1 MGNTVYVEVRFQP
14 MAAQTKSENMSAQ
27 AQSESRDSFDPTRL
41 ARVILPKR
49 GEPRDVRSLYIVED
63 EQSTAGRVT
72 ALSRTSCTIP
82 GGTEISFES
91 YFNAF
96 PASYWRRWSQLDD
109 VQLRIELTG
118 DARVDIYRSKIDGS
132 RIAVTG
138 DVVETDESGR
148 GTAEF
153 TISLAP
159 FEDGGW
165 IWFDI
170 TCESA
175 VTIHSAGW
183 YATKPAEGQVLVSD
197 ATLTDP
203 TTGAEKRYSAGD
215 VLPVAEPRVTVGIPT
230 FNRPTDAVAAL
241 EALSSDPVV
250 DAVID
255 AVIMP
260 DQGDKHPADE
270 PGFPAVEAHFGDR
283 LRICPQGNLGGSG
296 GYSRIM
302 YEARH
307 AERGTDSPFILYM
320 DDDIQIEPDAVL
332 RSLAA
337 ARYAT
342 SPMLIGGQMLNL
354 QERSHLHTMGEV
366 IDRGSFMWTAAPHTH
381 YDHDFYKHP
390 LRDRGSYGNNASGEE
405 IDSKDLHRRID
416 VDYNGWWMCMI
427 PRVVAETIGQPLPLF
442 IKWDDGEFGLRAKDA
457 GFPTASWP
465 GIAIWHMA
473 WSDKDDAIDW
483 QAYFHLRNRL
493 IVAAIQH
500 DGSPR
505 GIITSMAKATAKHLL
520 CLEYSTVAIQNE
532 AMKDFLAGPEQLFGI
547 LDTALPR
554 INKLRK
560 NYSDAQVL
568 PSATALPAPSG
579 GPAGLT
585 EIPTNPVAKIKT
597 LTRGLL
603 NNSRPADARHHH
615 TPQVNLPPIEARWF
629 SLSRVDGATVTTADG
644 RGVVYRKRDR
654 GQMIALAKDSA
665 RLQKEVA
672 ARFDEMRTRYRAAH
686 PELTSR
692 EAWAKIFE
700 PAHAAATGTTTA
712 QEKN

>member
-1 MGNTVYVEVRFQP
+1 
-14 MAAQTKSENMSAQ
+14 MAAQPKSENMSVQ
-27 AQSESRDSFDPTRL
+27 AQSESRDSYDPTRL
-41 ARVILPKR
+41 ARVILPMH

-96 PASYWRRWSQLDD
+96 PASYWRRWSQLDE
-109 VQLRIELTG
+109 VQLRVDLTG
-118 DARVDIYRSKIDGS
+118 DARIDIYRSKIDGS

-138 DVVETDESGR
+138 DVVKTDESGR
-148 GTAEF
+148 GSAEF

-183 YATKPAEGQVLVSD
+183 YATKEAEGQVLVSD
-197 ATLTDP
+197 AKLPDP
-203 TTGAEKRYSAGD
+203 ATGEVKEYSAGD

-230 FNRPTDAVAAL
+230 FNRPADAVAAL

-250 DAVID
+250 DSVID

-270 PGFPAVEAHFGDR
+270 LGFPQVEKHFGDR
-283 LRICPQGNLGGSG
+283 LRICQQGNLGGSG

-307 AERGTDSPFILYM
+307 SERGTDSPFILYM

-337 ARYAT
+337 ARYAR
-342 SPMLIGGQMLNL
+342 SPMLVGGQMLNL

-381 YDHDFYKHP
+381 YDHDFYQHP
-390 LRDRGSYGNNASGEE
+390 LRDRGSYGRNASGEYV
-405 IDSKDLHRRID
+405 DSKDLHRRID

-532 AMKDFLAGPEQLFGI
+532 AMKDFLAGPEHLFEI

-568 PSATALPAPSG
+568 PSATSLPAPSG

-585 EIPTNPVAKIKT
+585 NIPLTPWSKIST
-597 LTRGLL
+597 LTRGVI
-603 NNSRPADARHHH
+603 NNAKAADARHHNV
-615 TPQVNLPPIEARWF
+615 PQVNLPPIEARWF
-629 SLSRVDGATVTTADG
+629 SLSRLDGATVTTADG
-644 RGVVYRKRDR
+644 RGVVFRKRDR

-686 PELTSR
+686 PELTSK

-700 PAHAAATGTTTA
+700 PAHAAANGENPA
-712 QEKN
+712 NAK

>member
-1 MGNTVYVEVRFQP
+1 
-14 MAAQTKSENMSAQ
+14 MAAQPKSENMSVQ
-27 AQSESRDSFDPTRL
+27 AQSESRDSYDPTRL
-41 ARVILPKR
+41 ARVILPMH

-96 PASYWRRWSQLDD
+96 PASYWRRWSQLDE
-109 VQLRIELTG
+109 VQLRVDLTG
-118 DARVDIYRSKIDGS
+118 DARIDIYRSKIDGS

-138 DVVETDESGR
+138 DVVKTDESGR
-148 GTAEF
+148 GSAEF

-183 YATKPAEGQVLVSD
+183 YATKQAEGQVLVSD
-197 ATLTDP
+197 AKLPDP
-203 TTGAEKRYSAGD
+203 ATGEVKEYSAGD

-230 FNRPTDAVAAL
+230 FNRSADAVAAL

-250 DAVID
+250 DSVID

-270 PGFPAVEAHFGDR
+270 PGFPEVEKHFGDR
-283 LRICPQGNLGGSG
+283 LRICQQGNLGGSG

-307 AERGTDSPFILYM
+307 TERGTDSPFILYM

-337 ARYAT
+337 ARYAR
-342 SPMLIGGQMLNL
+342 SPMLVGGQMLNL

-381 YDHDFYKHP
+381 YDHDFYQHP
-390 LRDRGSYGNNASGEE
+390 LRDRGSYGRNASGEYV
-405 IDSKDLHRRID
+405 DSKDLHRRID

-532 AMKDFLAGPEQLFGI
+532 AMKDFLAGPEHLFEI

-568 PSATALPAPSG
+568 PSATSLPAPSG

-585 EIPTNPVAKIKT
+585 NIPLTPWSKIST
-597 LTRGLL
+597 LTRGVI
-603 NNSRPADARHHH
+603 NNAKAADARHHNV
-615 TPQVNLPPIEARWF
+615 PQVNLPPIEARWF
-629 SLSRVDGATVTTADG
+629 SLSRLDGATVTTADG
-644 RGVVYRKRDR
+644 RGVVFRKRDR

-686 PELTSR
+686 PELTSK

-700 PAHAAATGTTTA
+700 PAHAAANGENPA
-712 QEKN
+712 NAK

>member
-1 MGNTVYVEVRFQP
+1 
-14 MAAQTKSENMSAQ
+14 MAAQTKSENMSVQ
-27 AQSESRDSFDPTRL
+27 AQSETRDSFDPARL

-96 PASYWRRWSQLDD
+96 PASYWRRWSQLDE
-109 VQLRIELTG
+109 VQLRVELTG
-118 DARVDIYRSKIDGS
+118 DARIDIYRSKIDGS

-138 DVVETDESGR
+138 DVVQTDEVGH

-175 VTIHSAGW
+175 VTLHSAGW
-183 YATKPAEGQVLVSD
+183 YATKAAEGQVLVSD
-197 ATLTDP
+197 AKLPDP
-203 TTGAEKRYSAGD
+203 ATGEIVEYSAGD

-241 EALSSDPVV
+241 EALSSDAVV
-250 DAVID
+250 DSVID
-255 AVIMP
+255 TVIMP

-270 PGFPAVEAHFGDR
+270 SDFPAVAEHFGDR

-307 AERGTDSPFILYM
+307 PERGTDSPFILYM

-337 ARYAT
+337 ARYAK

-366 IDRGSFMWTAAPHTH
+366 IDRGSFMWTAAPRTH

-390 LRDRGSYGNNASGEE
+390 LRDRGSYGRNASGEE

-532 AMKDFLAGPEQLFGI
+532 AMKDFLAGPEQLFDI

-568 PSATALPAPSG
+568 SSASDLPAPSG

-585 EIPTNPVAKIKT
+585 NIPTKPLIKIKT
-597 LTRGLL
+597 LTQGLL
-603 NNSRPADARHHH
+603 NNARSADARHHH
-615 TPQVNLPPIEARWF
+615 VPQVNLPPIEARWF

-686 PELTSR
+686 PELTSK

-700 PAHAAATGTTTA
+700 PAHAAATGANSGLDDNSGQDEKPA

>member
-1 MGNTVYVEVRFQP
+1 MTGHASN
-14 MAAQTKSENMSAQ
+14 
-27 AQSESRDSFDPTRL
+27 SFDATRL

-49 GEPRDVRSLYIVED
+49 GEPRDVRSLYIVEN
-63 EQSTAGRVT
+63 ESTTPGRVT
-72 ALSRTSCTIP
+72 ALSRTEARVPAGS
-82 GGTEISFES
+82 EISFET

-96 PASYWRRWSQLDD
+96 PASYWRRWSQLDE
-109 VQLRIELTG
+109 VQLRVELTG
-118 DARVDIYRSKIDGS
+118 EARIDIYRSKIDGS

-138 DVVETDESGR
+138 ADVEVNDKGYC
-148 GTAEF
+148 TAEF

-165 IWFDI
+165 IWFDM
-170 TCESA
+170 TCESET
-175 VTIHSAGW
+175 TIHSAGW
-183 YATKPAEGQVLVSD
+183 FATKEAEGQVLQSPAIIRD
-197 ATLTDP
+197 A
-203 TTGAEKRYSAGD
+203 TTGAETHLNPGD
-215 VLPVAEPRVTVGIPT
+215 ALPPAEPRVTIGIPT

-241 EALSSDPVV
+241 EALASDEE
-250 DAVID
+250 INKITD

-270 PGFPAVEAHFGDR
+270 PGFPAVAEHFGDR
-283 LRICPQGNLGGSG
+283 LRIVQQGNLGGSG

-307 AERGTDSPFILYM
+307 EERGTTSPFILYM
-320 DDDIQIEPDAVL
+320 DDDIQIEPDSVL

-337 ARYAT
+337 ARYAK

-390 LRDRGSYGNNASGEE
+390 LRDRGSYGRNASGET

-427 PRVVAETIGQPLPLF
+427 PRVVADTIGQPLPLF
-442 IKWDDGEFGLRAKDA
+442 IKWDDGEFGLRAKDH

-493 IVAAIQH
+493 IVAAMQKH
-500 DGSPR
+500 DNPR
-505 GIITSMAKATAKHLL
+505 GIVLSMAKATAKHLL

-532 AMKDFLAGPEQLFGI
+532 AMKDFLAGPDQLFSI

-554 INKLRK
+554 INKMRK
-560 NYSDAQVL
+560 NYSDAQVVASAADL
-568 PSATALPAPSG
+568 PNPTG
-579 GPAGLT
+579 GPKNLT
-585 EIPTNPVAKIKT
+585 KIPLSIPAKVKT
-597 LTRGLL
+597 LTQAIV
-603 NNSRPADARHHH
+603 NNTKPADGRHHH
-615 TPQVNLPPIEARWF
+615 APQVNLPPIEARWF
-629 SLSRVDGATVTTADG
+629 SLSRLDGATVTTADG

-654 GQMIALAKDSA
+654 GQMLALARESA
-665 RLQKEVA
+665 RLQKEVLD
-672 ARFDEMRTRYRAAH
+672 RFDEMREVYGAAH
-686 PELTSR
+686 PYLTSR
-692 EAWAKIFE
+692 EAWATIFE
-700 PAHAAATGTTTA
+700 PESELAKGGA
-712 QEKN
+712 